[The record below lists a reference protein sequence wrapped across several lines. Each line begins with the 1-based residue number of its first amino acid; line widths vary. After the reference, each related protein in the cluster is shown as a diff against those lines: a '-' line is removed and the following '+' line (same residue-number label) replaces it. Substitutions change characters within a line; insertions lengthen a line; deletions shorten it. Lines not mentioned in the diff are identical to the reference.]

1 MKFDTVELEKMVDET
16 PASEQTKSF
25 VDQVE
30 ADNEVLFSA
39 SEKQIE
45 AYYKSIT
52 DKQALTKHF
61 TGRMVNER
69 MNMVELANKVANAP
83 ADMDPKELQLLSKQA
98 LDEANHFRMVKD
110 VVEYMNGGPID
121 VKAAVEYELANRME
135 IKGAK
140 LIAKYD
146 CENDEIAMALYQ
158 LIAEGRA
165 ARNWAMLSSCV
176 SDPFVSNTYAKIARD
191 EKFHSKMGR
200 RKLLQLCDTQEK
212 QDRVLEIANEMRLD
226 LFEINCKNSTEIE
239 GTRAMVEQAYGK
251 TTSLEAVI
259 A

>member
-1 MKFDTVELEKMVDET
+1 MKFDTAELEKMVNET
-16 PASEQTKSF
+16 VATESVTAF
-25 VDQVE
+25 VDKVE

-52 DKQALTKHF
+52 DKDALTKHF

-110 VVEYMNGGPID
+110 VVEYLKGGPVD
-121 VKAAVEYELANRME
+121 VKAAVDYELKNRME

-176 SDPFVSNTYAKIARD
+176 TDPFVSGTYAKIARD

-200 RKLLQLCDTQEK
+200 RKLLQLCDTPEK
-212 QDRVLEIANEMRLD
+212 QARVLELANEMRLD
-226 LFEINCKNSTEIE
+226 LFEINCKNSVELAE
-239 GTRAMVEQAYGK
+239 TREMIEQAYGK
-251 TTSLEAVI
+251 REAVE

>member
-191 EKFHSKMGR
+191 EGFHANIGGMKLAQLVTTAEQQAAVEALVGKM
-200 RKLLQLCDTQEK
+200 RKDLFDISCKNTQEVAAAK
-212 QDRVLEIANEMRLD
+212 EL
-226 LFEINCKNSTEIE
+226 
-239 GTRAMVEQAYGK
+239 VEEAYGW
-251 TTSLEAVI
+251 
-259 A
+259 

>member
-1 MKFDTVELEKMVDET
+1 MKFDTAELEKMVDET
-16 PASEQTKSF
+16 PATEQTRAF
-25 VDQVE
+25 VDQLE

-39 SEKQIE
+39 SEQQIE

-52 DKQALTKHF
+52 DKAALTKHF

-110 VVEYMNGGPID
+110 VVEYLNGGPID
-121 VKAAVEYELANRME
+121 VKASVEHELANNRG

-140 LIAKYD
+140 LLSKYE
-146 CENDEIAMALYQ
+146 CETDEMAMALYQ

-165 ARNWAMLSSCV
+165 ARNWSMLSSCV
-176 SDPFVSNTYAKIARD
+176 TDPFVSNTYAKIARD

-200 RKLLQLCDTQEK
+200 RKLLQLCDTPEK
-212 QDRVLEIANEMRLD
+212 QARVLELANEMRLD
-226 LFEINCKNSTEIE
+226 LFEINCANSVELAD
-239 GTRAMVEQAYGK
+239 TRAKIEQAYGK
-251 TTSLEAVI
+251 TKQLEV
-259 A
+259 